1 MENMREQISNKL
13 TYERIQLVFQDEP
26 IDYQTTEQVE
36 YGTEEAIQL
45 MYGIDAAALKTDLSG
60 VSEGLVLS
68 ITDASIGVGAPSEGW
83 LIDLY
88 RIVTLSL
95 IHISEPTRL
104 GMISYA
110 VFCLK

>member
-88 RIVTLSL
+88 RIVTPKAAEIATWIAVSYTHLTL
-95 IHISEPTRL
+95 PT
-104 GMISYA
+104 I
-110 VFCLK
+110 